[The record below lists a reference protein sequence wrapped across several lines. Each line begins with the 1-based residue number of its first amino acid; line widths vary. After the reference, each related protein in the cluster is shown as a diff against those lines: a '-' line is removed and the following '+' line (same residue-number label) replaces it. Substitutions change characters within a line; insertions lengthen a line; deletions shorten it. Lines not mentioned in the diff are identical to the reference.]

1 MASSSSNP
9 LKRFGFKRTNTA
21 GEVPTTTDYNGKV
34 TSVPT
39 ATELTDMDESGA
51 PRAASVSK
59 IAGEFNGQVKT
70 DHGDAVHNISE
81 IEANRRLNKFRADHT
96 WDPNMPDSAWDAIN
110 DVTANHDQKGEAI
123 LVDELV
129 EDSPYPEV
137 SRQIP
142 LPCKG
147 TDLNC

>member
-21 GEVPTTTDYNGKV
+21 GEVPTTDYNGKV

-39 ATELTDMDESGA
+39 ATELTDMDDNGV

-70 DHGDAVHNISE
+70 DHADAVHNISE
-81 IEANRRLNKFRADHT
+81 VEANRRLNKFRVDHT

-137 SRQIP
+137 SQRLI
-142 LPCKG
+142 LPCEG
-147 TDLNC
+147 ADLNC